1 MKKSLEDAKKKAIEI
16 SKKHPNVACSV
27 MDKKWEKAVVC
38 CSGWVYKERILDG
51 WKEIG
56 RYVNGEEVKNNA
68 E

>member
-1 MKKSLEDAKKKAIEI
+1 
-16 SKKHPNVACSV
+16 

-51 WKEIG
+51 WKEMG
-56 RYVNGEEVKNNA
+56 RYVNGEEVKNNV